1 MEIWEVA
8 ENDDRIEGLTADGKP
23 DPAYAASLGLKDAP
37 LGRRAVAAAVDIVCY
52 LLLQVPYLVFT
63 LPLLLKLAQGKFGF
77 ARFLSHPDFMLAA
90 IAGGATVLLSLIFVI
105 VQIVFHGRR
114 GVTLG
119 KSVAGV
125 RSINVKTLER
135 PGVGRAF
142 LRALVLWGSGIIPI
156 APIVFLASP
165 LFDKEQ
171 RSRGW
176 HDKVAETWM
185 VDVREGLDPYDEKR
199 MRIARKTV
207 AAAPVAQRKSLP
219 SLTTPS
225 DDDSGSYRP
234 SGRVSAGVLGVSR
247 PKPRHDEAG
256 ASPGGALATPP
267 SGPVAPKPVTPAI
280 PPSRAVTPNQSQAV
294 PPPPPTPTPTPY
306 PAPAPAPAPTPAPT
320 PTPHPTPTPYPTP
333 APTPHVTPAPTPHP
347 TPQPTSGGQPPRERG
362 IMLKVDSGERIPVTG
377 LVLVGRD
384 PALTENTLGARTVS
398 IIDVSV
404 SKTHLSLRPS
414 GDGVE
419 VTDRGSTNGTVVIHE
434 GATRRLNAWEPVL
447 APVGAMIRFG
457 DRSALVRRG

>member
-37 LGRRAVAAAVDIVCY
+37 LGRRALAAAVDIICY

-63 LPLLLKLAQGKFGF
+63 LPLLLKLVQGKFGF

-90 IAGGATVLLSLIFVI
+90 IAGGVTVLLSLVFVI

-119 KSVAGV
+119 KSVAGI

-156 APIVFLASP
+156 APIVFLSSP

-171 RSRGW
+171 RGRGW
-176 HDKVAETWM
+176 HDKVAEFWM

-219 SLTTPS
+219 SLTTPN
-225 DDDSGSYRP
+225 DHDAGSYRP

-247 PKPRHDEAG
+247 PKARNDEPG
-256 ASPGGALATPP
+256 ASAGGSLATPP
-267 SGPVAPKPVTPAI
+267 SGPVAPKPVTPSI
-280 PPSRAVTPNQSQAV
+280 PPSRGVTPNQGQTV
-294 PPPPPTPTPTPY
+294 PPPPPTPTPTPAPY
-306 PAPAPAPAPTPAPT
+306 PTPHPAPAPTPTPAPAPT
-320 PTPHPTPTPYPTP
+320 PTP
-333 APTPHVTPAPTPHP
+333 APTPL
-347 TPQPTSGGQPPRERG
+347 PTSGGQQPPAQPRERG
-362 IMLKVDSGERIPVTG
+362 IMLKVDSGERIPVAG

>member
-37 LGRRAVAAAVDIVCY
+37 LGRRAAAAAVDIVCY

-63 LPLLLKLAQGKFGF
+63 LPLLLKLAQGKFGV

-119 KSVAGV
+119 KSVVGI

-156 APIVFLASP
+156 APIAFLASP
-165 LFDKEQ
+165 LFDKEK

-176 HDKVAETWM
+176 HDKVAEIWM

-219 SLTTPS
+219 SLTTPN
-225 DDDSGSYRP
+225 DHDAGSYRP

-247 PKPRHDEAG
+247 PKARHDEPG

-280 PPSRAVTPNQSQAV
+280 PPSRATTPNQGQTV
-294 PPPPPTPTPTPY
+294 PPPPTPTPAPY
-306 PAPAPAPAPTPAPT
+306 PT
-320 PTPHPTPTPYPTP
+320 PTPHPTPRPAPTPTP
-333 APTPHVTPAPTPHP
+333 APTPL
-347 TPQPTSGGQPPRERG
+347 PTSGGQQPPAQPRERG

>member
-90 IAGGATVLLSLIFVI
+90 IAGGATVLLSLIYVI

-135 PGVGRAF
+135 PGAGRAF

-156 APIVFLASP
+156 APVVFLASP
-165 LFDKEQ
+165 LFDKEK
-171 RSRGW
+171 RNRGW
-176 HDKVAETWM
+176 QDKVAEMWM

-219 SLTTPS
+219 SLTTPN
-225 DDDSGSYRP
+225 DHDAGSYRP

-247 PKPRHDEAG
+247 PKARHDEPG
-256 ASPGGALATPP
+256 ASPGGSLATPP
-267 SGPVAPKPVTPAI
+267 SGPVAPKPVAPAI
-280 PPSRAVTPNQSQAV
+280 PPSRAVTPNQGQTV

-306 PAPAPAPAPTPAPT
+306 PTPTPHPAPTPTPTPAPT
-320 PTPHPTPTPYPTP
+320 PL
-333 APTPHVTPAPTPHP
+333 
-347 TPQPTSGGQPPRERG
+347 PTSGGQQPPAQPRERG

>member
-37 LGRRAVAAAVDIVCY
+37 LGRRAAAAAVDIVCY
-52 LLLQVPYLVFT
+52 LVLQVPYLVFT

-77 ARFLSHPDFMLAA
+77 ARFLSHPDFTLAA

-119 KSVAGV
+119 KSMAGV
-125 RSINVKTLER
+125 RSVNVKTLER

-142 LRALVLWGSGIIPI
+142 LRALVLWGSGIVPI

-165 LFDKEQ
+165 LFDKEN
-171 RSRGW
+171 RGRGW

-207 AAAPVAQRKSLP
+207 AAAPVAERKSLP
-219 SLTTPS
+219 SLSTPN
-225 DDDSGSYRP
+225 DHDAGSYRP
-234 SGRVSAGVLGVSR
+234 AGRVSAGVLGVSR
-247 PKPRHDEAG
+247 PKAKREEPG

-267 SGPVAPKPVTPAI
+267 SGPVAPKPVMPSI
-280 PPSRAVTPNQSQAV
+280 PPSRGVVPNQGQTV
-294 PPPPPTPTPTPY
+294 PRRPDTDACPD
-306 PAPAPAPAPTPAPT
+306 PAPDSGARPDADAGADPDSRADPAPDP
-320 PTPHPTPTPYPTP
+320 
-333 APTPHVTPAPTPHP
+333 
-347 TPQPTSGGQPPRERG
+347 
-362 IMLKVDSGERIPVTG
+362 DSGSDSGSGAHHRRP
-377 LVLVGRD
+377 
-384 PALTENTLGARTVS
+384 PAR
-398 IIDVSV
+398 
-404 SKTHLSLRPS
+404 
-414 GDGVE
+414 
-419 VTDRGSTNGTVVIHE
+419 GTVARHHAQGRLRRADPGVRP
-434 GATRRLNAWEPVL
+434 GA
-447 APVGAMIRFG
+447 G
-457 DRSALVRRG
+457 RS

>member
-37 LGRRAVAAAVDIVCY
+37 LGRRAGAAAVDIVCY

-90 IAGGATVLLSLIFVI
+90 IAGGATVLLSLIYVI

-165 LFDKEQ
+165 LFDKEK
-171 RSRGW
+171 RNRGW
-176 HDKVAETWM
+176 HDKVAESWM

-219 SLTTPS
+219 SLTTPN
-225 DDDSGSYRP
+225 DHDAGSYRP

-247 PKPRHDEAG
+247 PKARHDEPG

-280 PPSRAVTPNQSQAV
+280 PPSRAVTPNQGQTV

-306 PAPAPAPAPTPAPT
+306 PAPTPHPAPTPTPAPTPAPT
-320 PTPHPTPTPYPTP
+320 PL
-333 APTPHVTPAPTPHP
+333 
-347 TPQPTSGGQPPRERG
+347 PTSGGQQPPAQPRERG

-419 VTDRGSTNGTVVIHE
+419 VTDRGSTNGTVVTHE

>member
-37 LGRRAVAAAVDIVCY
+37 LGRRAAAAAVDIVCY

-90 IAGGATVLLSLIFVI
+90 IAGGATVLLSLIYVI

-119 KSVAGV
+119 KSVAGI

-156 APIVFLASP
+156 APVVFLASP
-165 LFDKEQ
+165 LFDKEK
-171 RSRGW
+171 RNRGW
-176 HDKVAETWM
+176 HDKVAEMWM

-219 SLTTPS
+219 SLTTPN
-225 DDDSGSYRP
+225 DHDAGSYRP

-247 PKPRHDEAG
+247 PKARHDEPG
-256 ASPGGALATPP
+256 ASPGGSLATPP
-267 SGPVAPKPVTPAI
+267 SGPVAPKPVAPAI
-280 PPSRAVTPNQSQAV
+280 PPSRAVTPNQGQTV

-306 PAPAPAPAPTPAPT
+306 PTPTPHPAPTPTPTPAPT
-320 PTPHPTPTPYPTP
+320 PL
-333 APTPHVTPAPTPHP
+333 
-347 TPQPTSGGQPPRERG
+347 PTSGGQQPPAQPRERG

>member
-37 LGRRAVAAAVDIVCY
+37 LGRRAAAAAVDIVCY

-90 IAGGATVLLSLIFVI
+90 IAGGATVLLSLIYVI

-119 KSVAGV
+119 KSVAGI

-165 LFDKEQ
+165 LFDKEK

-176 HDKVAETWM
+176 QDKVAEMWM

-219 SLTTPS
+219 SLTTPN
-225 DDDSGSYRP
+225 DHDAGSYRP

-247 PKPRHDEAG
+247 PKARHDEPG
-256 ASPGGALATPP
+256 AAPGGALATPP

-280 PPSRAVTPNQSQAV
+280 PPSRAVTPNQGQTV

-306 PAPAPAPAPTPAPT
+306 PTPTPHPAPTPTPAPTPAPT
-320 PTPHPTPTPYPTP
+320 PL
-333 APTPHVTPAPTPHP
+333 
-347 TPQPTSGGQPPRERG
+347 PTSGGQQPPAQPRERG

>member
-37 LGRRAVAAAVDIVCY
+37 LGRRAAAAAVDIVCY

-90 IAGGATVLLSLIFVI
+90 IAGGATVLLSLIYVI

-119 KSVAGV
+119 KSVAGI

-165 LFDKEQ
+165 LFDKEK

-176 HDKVAETWM
+176 QDKVAEMWM

-219 SLTTPS
+219 SLTTPN
-225 DDDSGSYRP
+225 DHDAGSYRP

-247 PKPRHDEAG
+247 PKARNDEPG
-256 ASPGGALATPP
+256 ASAGGSLATPP

-280 PPSRAVTPNQSQAV
+280 PPSRAVTPNQGQTV

-306 PAPAPAPAPTPAPT
+306 PTPTPHPAPT
-320 PTPHPTPTPYPTP
+320 PTPTP
-333 APTPHVTPAPTPHP
+333 APTLAPTPL
-347 TPQPTSGGQPPRERG
+347 PTSGGQQPPAQPRERG

>member
-37 LGRRAVAAAVDIVCY
+37 LGRRAAAAAVDIVCY

-90 IAGGATVLLSLIFVI
+90 IAGGATVLLSLIYVI

-119 KSVAGV
+119 KSVAGI

-165 LFDKEQ
+165 LFDKEK

-176 HDKVAETWM
+176 QDKVAEMWM

-219 SLTTPS
+219 SLTTPN
-225 DDDSGSYRP
+225 DHDAGSYRP

-247 PKPRHDEAG
+247 PKARHDEPG
-256 ASPGGALATPP
+256 AAPGGALATPP

-280 PPSRAVTPNQSQAV
+280 PPSRAVTPNQGQTV

-306 PAPAPAPAPTPAPT
+306 PTPTPHPAPTPTTTPAPTPAPT
-320 PTPHPTPTPYPTP
+320 PL
-333 APTPHVTPAPTPHP
+333 
-347 TPQPTSGGQPPRERG
+347 PTSGGQQPPAQPRERG

>member
-1 MEIWEVA
+1 M
-8 ENDDRIEGLTADGKP
+8 
-23 DPAYAASLGLKDAP
+23 
-37 LGRRAVAAAVDIVCY
+37 GRRALAAAVDIVCY
-52 LLLQVPYLVFT
+52 LILQVPYLVFT
-63 LPLLLKLAQGKFGF
+63 FPLLLKLAQGKFGF

-90 IAGGATVLLSLIFVI
+90 IAGGATVLLTLIFVI
-105 VQIVFHGRR
+105 VQIVLHGRR
-114 GVTLG
+114 GVTIG
-119 KSVAGV
+119 KSLAGV

-142 LRALVLWGSGIIPI
+142 LRALVLWGSGIVPI

-165 LFDKEQ
+165 LFDKEK

-176 HDKVAETWM
+176 HDKVSEMWM

-207 AAAPVAQRKSLP
+207 AAAPVAERKSLP
-219 SLTTPS
+219 SLSTPHAQ
-225 DDDSGSYRP
+225 DAGSYRP

-247 PKPRHDEAG
+247 PKAKPDEPG
-256 ASPGGALATPP
+256 VSPGGALATPP
-267 SGPVAPKPVTPAI
+267 SGPVAPKPVTPSI
-280 PPSRAVTPNQSQAV
+280 PPSRAVTPNQGQTV
-294 PPPPPTPTPTPY
+294 PPPPTPTPYPTPPPTPTPTP
-306 PAPAPAPAPTPAPT
+306 TPAPT
-320 PTPHPTPTPYPTP
+320 PVPTPVPNPSQGHTP
-333 APTPHVTPAPTPHP
+333 APTTGAQQA
-347 TPQPTSGGQPPRERG
+347 QPSPRG
-362 IMLKVDSGERIPVTG
+362 IMLKVDSGERIPVAG

>member
-1 MEIWEVA
+1 VEIWEVA

-63 LPLLLKLAQGKFGF
+63 LPLLLKLVQGKFGF

-90 IAGGATVLLSLIFVI
+90 IAGGATVLLSLVYVI

-119 KSVAGV
+119 KSIAGI

-165 LFDKEQ
+165 LFDKEK
-171 RSRGW
+171 RGRGW
-176 HDKVAETWM
+176 HDKVAESWM

-219 SLTTPS
+219 SLTTPN
-225 DDDSGSYRP
+225 DHDAGSYRP
-234 SGRVSAGVLGVSR
+234 AGRVSAGVLGVSR
-247 PKPRHDEAG
+247 PKARQDEPG

-267 SGPVAPKPVTPAI
+267 SGPVAPRPVTPSI
-280 PPSRAVTPNQSQAV
+280 PPSRAVPPNQGQTV
-294 PPPPPTPTPTPY
+294 PPPPPTPTPTPR
-306 PAPAPAPAPTPAPT
+306 PAPAPTP
-320 PTPHPTPTPYPTP
+320 HP
-333 APTPHVTPAPTPHP
+333 TPAPTPHP
-347 TPQPTSGGQPPRERG
+347 TPPPTSGGQPPRERG

>member
-63 LPLLLKLAQGKFGF
+63 LPLLLKLVQGKFGF

-90 IAGGATVLLSLIFVI
+90 IAGGATVLLSLIYVI

-119 KSVAGV
+119 KSLAGI

-176 HDKVAETWM
+176 HDKVAEFWM

-219 SLTTPS
+219 SLTTPN
-225 DDDSGSYRP
+225 DHDTGSYRP

-247 PKPRHDEAG
+247 PKARNDEPG
-256 ASPGGALATPP
+256 ASAGGSLATPP
-267 SGPVAPKPVTPAI
+267 SGPVAPKPVTPSI
-280 PPSRAVTPNQSQAV
+280 PPSRAVTPNQGQTV

-306 PAPAPAPAPTPAPT
+306 PTPQPTPHPAAPAPTPTPTPAPTPAPT
-320 PTPHPTPTPYPTP
+320 PL
-333 APTPHVTPAPTPHP
+333 
-347 TPQPTSGGQPPRERG
+347 PTSGGQQPPAQPRERG
-362 IMLKVDSGERIPVTG
+362 IMLKVDSGERIPVAG

>member
-37 LGRRAVAAAVDIVCY
+37 LGRRALAAAVDIVCY
-52 LLLQVPYLVFT
+52 LILQVPYLVFT
-63 LPLLLKLAQGKFGF
+63 FPLLLKLAQGKFGF

-90 IAGGATVLLSLIFVI
+90 IAGGATVLLTLIFVI
-105 VQIVFHGRR
+105 VQIVLHGRR
-114 GVTLG
+114 GVTIG
-119 KSVAGV
+119 KSLAGV

-142 LRALVLWGSGIIPI
+142 LRALVLWGSGIVPI

-165 LFDKEQ
+165 LFDKEK

-176 HDKVAETWM
+176 HDKVSEMWM

-207 AAAPVAQRKSLP
+207 AAAPVAERKSLP
-219 SLTTPS
+219 SLSTPHAQ
-225 DDDSGSYRP
+225 DAGSYRP

-247 PKPRHDEAG
+247 PKAKPDEPG
-256 ASPGGALATPP
+256 VSPGGALATPP
-267 SGPVAPKPVTPAI
+267 SGPVAPKPVTPSI
-280 PPSRAVTPNQSQAV
+280 PPSRAVTPNQGQTV
-294 PPPPPTPTPTPY
+294 PPPPTPTPYPTPPPTPTPTP
-306 PAPAPAPAPTPAPT
+306 TPAPT
-320 PTPHPTPTPYPTP
+320 PVPTPVPNPSQGHTP
-333 APTPHVTPAPTPHP
+333 APTTGAQQA
-347 TPQPTSGGQPPRERG
+347 QPSPRG
-362 IMLKVDSGERIPVTG
+362 IMLKVDSGERIPVAG

>member
-37 LGRRAVAAAVDIVCY
+37 LGRRALAAAVDIACY
-52 LLLQVPYLVFT
+52 LILQVPYLVFT
-63 LPLLLKLAQGKFGF
+63 FPLLLKLAQGKFGF
-77 ARFLSHPDFMLAA
+77 ARFLSHPDFLLAA
-90 IAGGATVLLSLIFVI
+90 IAGGTTILLTLIFVI
-105 VQIVFHGRR
+105 VQIVLHGRR

-119 KSVAGV
+119 KSVAGI

-135 PGVGRAF
+135 PGVGRSF

-165 LFDKEQ
+165 LFDKEK
-171 RSRGW
+171 RNRGW
-176 HDKVAETWM
+176 HDKVAEMWM

-207 AAAPVAQRKSLP
+207 AAAPVAERKSLP
-219 SLTTPS
+219 SLSTPNAQ
-225 DDDSGSYRP
+225 DAGSYRP

-247 PKPRHDEAG
+247 PKARPEEPG
-256 ASPGGALATPP
+256 VSPGGALATPP
-267 SGPVAPKPVTPAI
+267 SGPVAPKPVAPAI
-280 PPSRAVTPNQSQAV
+280 PPSRAVTPNQGHTV
-294 PPPPPTPTPTPY
+294 PPPPTPTPTPA
-306 PAPAPAPAPTPAPT
+306 PTPNPTPNPAPAPAPTPLPNPT
-320 PTPHPTPTPYPTP
+320 PNPVPTP
-333 APTPHVTPAPTPHP
+333 APGHTPAPT
-347 TPQPTSGGQPPRERG
+347 TGGQQLQGQARPRG
-362 IMLKVDSGERIPVTG
+362 IMLKVDSGERIPVAG

>member
-37 LGRRAVAAAVDIVCY
+37 LGRRAAAAAVDIVCY
-52 LLLQVPYLVFT
+52 LVLQVPYLVFT

-77 ARFLSHPDFMLAA
+77 ARFLSHPDFTLAA

-119 KSVAGV
+119 KSMAGV
-125 RSINVKTLER
+125 RSVNVKTLER

-142 LRALVLWGSGIIPI
+142 LRALVLWGSGIVPI

-165 LFDKEQ
+165 LFDKEN
-171 RSRGW
+171 RGRGW

-207 AAAPVAQRKSLP
+207 AAAPVAERKSLP
-219 SLTTPS
+219 SLSTPN
-225 DDDSGSYRP
+225 DHDAGSYRP
-234 SGRVSAGVLGVSR
+234 AGRVSAGVLGVSR
-247 PKPRHDEAG
+247 PKAKREEPG

-267 SGPVAPKPVTPAI
+267 SGPVAPKPVMPSI
-280 PPSRAVTPNQSQAV
+280 PPSRGVVPNQGQTV
-294 PPPPPTPTPTPY
+294 PPPPPTPTPAPTPH
-306 PAPAPAPAPTPAPT
+306 PTPAPAPTPAPI
-320 PTPHPTPTPYPTP
+320 PTP
-333 APTPHVTPAPTPHP
+333 APTPPPTPTPTPAPAPAP
-347 TPQPTSGGQPPRERG
+347 TTGSHQPAAQSRG
-362 IMLKVDSGERIPVTG
+362 IMLKVDSGERIPVSG

-434 GATRRLNAWEPVL
+434 GATRRLKAWEPVL

>member
-37 LGRRAVAAAVDIVCY
+37 LGRRAAAAAVDIVCY

-90 IAGGATVLLSLIFVI
+90 IAGGATVLLSLVYVI

-119 KSVAGV
+119 KSIAGI

-165 LFDKEQ
+165 LFDKEK
-171 RSRGW
+171 RGRGW
-176 HDKVAETWM
+176 HDKVAEIWM

-207 AAAPVAQRKSLP
+207 AAAPVAERKSLP
-219 SLTTPS
+219 SLSTPN
-225 DDDSGSYRP
+225 DQDAGSYRP

-247 PKPRHDEAG
+247 PKARNDEPG
-256 ASPGGALATPP
+256 ASAGGSLATPP
-267 SGPVAPKPVTPAI
+267 SGPVAPKPVTPSI
-280 PPSRAVTPNQSQAV
+280 PPSRAVTPNQGQTV

-306 PAPAPAPAPTPAPT
+306 PTPHPTPAPTPHPTPAPAPTPAPT
-320 PTPHPTPTPYPTP
+320 PL
-333 APTPHVTPAPTPHP
+333 
-347 TPQPTSGGQPPRERG
+347 PTSGGQQLPAQPRERG
-362 IMLKVDSGERIPVTG
+362 IMLKVDSGERIPVAG

>member
-63 LPLLLKLAQGKFGF
+63 LPLLLKLVQGKFGF

-90 IAGGATVLLSLIFVI
+90 IAGGATVLLSLVYVI

-119 KSVAGV
+119 KSIAGI

-165 LFDKEQ
+165 LFDKEK
-171 RSRGW
+171 RGRGW
-176 HDKVAETWM
+176 HDKVAESWM

-219 SLTTPS
+219 SLTTPN
-225 DDDSGSYRP
+225 DHDAGSYRP
-234 SGRVSAGVLGVSR
+234 AGRVSAGVLGVSR
-247 PKPRHDEAG
+247 PKARQDEPG

-267 SGPVAPKPVTPAI
+267 SGPVAPRPVTPSI
-280 PPSRAVTPNQSQAV
+280 PPSRAVPPNQGQTV
-294 PPPPPTPTPTPY
+294 PPPPPTPTPTPR
-306 PAPAPAPAPTPAPT
+306 PAPAPTP
-320 PTPHPTPTPYPTP
+320 HP
-333 APTPHVTPAPTPHP
+333 TPAPTPHP
-347 TPQPTSGGQPPRERG
+347 TPPPTSGGQPPRERG